1 MTIPNILT
9 LSRIA
14 LIPLFVVLYYCQP
27 TYTDTPIFTWINF
40 SLTGVYAAISM
51 TDYLDSIKT
60 KKLQKIIRTHQS
72 RNLATQRMAVD
83 KAKTP
88 QKMCWTPLVQANTNN
103 VNRTFLIPMFN
114 EDYSRHAA
122 CAIN

>member
-1 MTIPNILT
+1 MMTIPNILT

-51 TDYLDSIKT
+51 TDYFGWIFGK
-60 KKLQKIIRTHQS
+60 
-72 RNLATQRMAVD
+72 
-83 KAKTP
+83 KAKYDF
-88 QKMCWTPLVQANTNN
+88 KN
-103 VNRTFLIPMFN
+103 
-114 EDYSRHAA
+114 
-122 CAIN
+122 